1 MSKKD
6 GVLVH
11 IYDYHFRLGSDSRD
25 PKYIEKAAAYLDE
38 KMRRAAEEA
47 GKRSPFEIAILA
59 AMEIAEEVL
68 EERAKTEH
76 MLNEAD
82 ERLNTFTERLENQS
96 GSTDESVGPEE
107 SKPESDPIIQD
118 NPSGGSRP
126 RF

>member
-11 IYDYHFRLGSDSRD
+11 IYDYHFRLGSNSRD
-25 PKYIEKAAAYLDE
+25 PEYIEKAAVYLDE

-68 EERAKTEH
+68 EERAKTAR

-82 ERLNTFTERLENQS
+82 ERLNTFTERLESQS
-96 GSTDESVGPEE
+96 GSTEE
-107 SKPESDPIIQD
+107 SRPESDPIIQD
-118 NPSGGSRP
+118 NPSGESRP